1 LCHNKLITIHPKLLF
16 ALIFAGVCIIT
27 NAQHNYK
34 TIVQEK
40 ASKELLNG
48 VYVTI
53 KNNGN
58 KGAITDASG
67 GVFYKNNDRIE
78 SVTAKVEILGQEK

>member
-1 LCHNKLITIHPKLLF
+1 M
-16 ALIFAGVCIIT
+16 
-27 NAQHNYK
+27 
-34 TIVQEK
+34 
-40 ASKELLNG
+40 NG